1 MKIRKIISYLLAIIF
16 VILIFAT
23 ILLSMVNAV
32 VFSKSNLKKQLDKVD
47 YYTQINTIIKEASN
61 NYIMQSGFDESIMDN
76 VVEKEKIN
84 EDINNVIDSIYNNEE
99 LTISTEQIKT
109 KLNKNIEEYI
119 QKNNYKVD
127 NKTQKDIEKF
137 EDKIEDIYANNITY
151 SKSTIKKVAKYF
163 KMAKRMTRAALV
175 AVSIL
180 AIILAIIIY
189 KVNKPTFGIS
199 LISTGIICI
208 FIKFYSAINVAVNN
222 ILVLNKAFS
231 NFAISLIN
239 QVIQYV
245 FVSGIVLTV
254 IGILLTILFEKK
266 NTSNEE

>member
-16 VILIFAT
+16 VILISAT

-109 KLNKNIEEYI
+109 NLNKNLEEYI
-119 QKNNYKVD
+119 QKNN
-127 NKTQKDIEKF
+127 
-137 EDKIEDIYANNITY
+137 
-151 SKSTIKKVAKYF
+151 
-163 KMAKRMTRAALV
+163 
-175 AVSIL
+175 
-180 AIILAIIIY
+180 
-189 KVNKPTFGIS
+189 
-199 LISTGIICI
+199 
-208 FIKFYSAINVAVNN
+208 
-222 ILVLNKAFS
+222 
-231 NFAISLIN
+231 
-239 QVIQYV
+239 
-245 FVSGIVLTV
+245 
-254 IGILLTILFEKK
+254 
-266 NTSNEE
+266 

>member
-1 MKIRKIISYLLAIIF
+1 MVKNIISYIPSFIMVALIIAIVAVSF
-16 VILIFAT
+16 LQNKVLNEDYWKMQMEQNNYYEKLEDT
-23 ILLSMVNAV
+23 VNDG
-32 VFSKSNLKKQLDKVD
+32 F
-47 YYTQINTIIKEASN
+47 E

-109 KLNKNIEEYI
+109 NLNKNIEEYI

-163 KMAKRMTRAALV
+163 KMAKRMTRVALV

-180 AIILAIIIY
+180 AIIFAIIIY

-222 ILVLNKAFS
+222 ILVLNKALS

>member
-1 MKIRKIISYLLAIIF
+1 MNPIGLYIHVPFCLRKCPYCDFYSVKPSTHDLDNYVSKLCAEIENWGKKLNRKIDTVYFGGGTPS
-16 VILIFAT
+16 
-23 ILLSMVNAV
+23 LLSVEHFRV
-32 VFSKSNLKKQLDKVD
+32 IFSHIKENFELEKNSEITVEINPTKYDEIDFESLKKLGV
-47 YYTQINTIIKEASN
+47 NRLSVGL
-61 NYIMQSGFDESIMDN
+61 QSAN
-76 VVEKEKIN
+76 EKE
-84 EDINNVIDSIYNNEE
+84 
-99 LTISTEQIKT
+99 L
-109 KLNKNIEEYI
+109 KLLGRTHTA
-119 QKNNYKVD
+119 QM
-127 NKTQKDIEKF
+127 
-137 EDKIEDIYANNITY
+137 A
-151 SKSTIKKVAKYF
+151 KSTIKKVAKYF
-163 KMAKRMTRAALV
+163 KMAKRMTRVALV

-180 AIILAIIIY
+180 AIIFAIIIY

-239 QVIQYV
+239 QIIQCV